1 MVLFYDILFIIF
13 SLLYLPYLLLKKK
26 WHSNFWARFGFL
38 SKEKLNL
45 KDKSRIWIHAVSVG
59 EVLVVKNLL
68 PKIRHAYPGYQ
79 IIVSVVTQTGFH
91 MAQSIIQGDEIVIY
105 APVDLSFAVRR
116 YLDVLQPKIYLNAET
131 ELWPNLLTALH
142 KRSIPIIQ
150 INGRISDKAFK
161 GYKFFKGLLRP
172 ILACIDCFCAQS
184 ETDAKRMKELGASS
198 EKVFVTGNIKFD
210 DLLGDKSKELPQ
222 AILNKKGLMF
232 VAGSTHPGEEE
243 IILDVVQSLKGE
255 FSGLCAILAPRHPD
269 RAGEIVGLCVQKG
282 FQAIKFSD
290 IKEDLDAQ
298 TVVVVDTIG
307 HLRSLYPLADVVFLG
322 KSLTVKGGHNVIEPA
337 YYGKPIIIGP
347 FMQNFRDITKLFL
360 ESDALIQI
368 TSKLQFQEALAK
380 LLKDQSLR
388 NRLGKNAKEV
398 IEQNQ
403 GATDKTF
410 ARILKV
416 MGS

>member
-1 MVLFYDILFIIF
+1 MVLFYDFLFVIF

-26 WHSNFWARFGFL
+26 WHKGFWARFGFL
-38 SKEKLNL
+38 NKEKLNL
-45 KDKSRIWIHAVSVG
+45 KDKGRIWVHAVSVG

-68 PKIRHAYPGYQ
+68 PKIRVAYPDHQ
-79 IIVSVVTQTGFH
+79 IIISVVTQTGFH

-116 YLDVLQPKIYLNAET
+116 YLDILQPNIYLNAET
-131 ELWPNLLTALH
+131 ELWPNLLTALK
-142 KRSIPIIQ
+142 KRSIPIVQ

-161 GYKFFKGLLRP
+161 GYKFFKGFLHP
-172 ILACIDCFCAQS
+172 ILACIDCFCVQS
-184 ETDAKRMKELGASS
+184 ESDADRMKELGACS

-210 DLLGDKSKELPQ
+210 DVFGEKASELPQ
-222 AILNKKGLMF
+222 AILSKKGMML

-243 IILDVVQSLKGE
+243 IILDVVQILKRECPGLSL
-255 FSGLCAILAPRHPD
+255 ILAPRHPD
-269 RAGEIVGLCVQKG
+269 RAGEIATLCAQKG
-282 FQAIKFSD
+282 FRVIKFSE
-290 IKEDLDAQ
+290 IKETFDAQ
-298 TVVVVDTIG
+298 TVIVVDTIG

-360 ESDALIQI
+360 EGDALIQVNNQ
-368 TSKLQFQEALAK
+368 TQLQEALAK
-380 LLKDQSLR
+380 LFKDQALR
-388 NRLGKNAKEV
+388 DRLGKNAKRV
-398 IEQNQ
+398 IEKNQ

-410 ARILKV
+410 AMISKV